1 MDPQNERQAEPRL
14 RGVNS
19 DASVPTLIRQLAEDA
34 TSLVSKEVRL
44 AKAEMYENINNVK
57 TGVISLASGAF
68 VLYAGVLVLLFA
80 AVFGLATVMQL
91 WLSALIVGAIVTI
104 IGFALLGAAKK
115 KMEASELKL
124 DHTIDSVKADKNAAK
139 GALS

>member
-1 MDPQNERQAEPRL
+1 MNPQNDARSEPRL
-14 RGVNS
+14 RSVGAE
-19 DASVPTLIRQLAEDA
+19 ASVPTLIRQLAEDA

-44 AKAEMYENINNVK
+44 AKAEMYQNIHQVK
-57 TGVISLASGAF
+57 QGLVSLASGAL
-68 VLYAGVLVLLFA
+68 VLYAGLLVLLFA

-91 WLSALIVGAIVTI
+91 WLSALIIGAIVSV

-115 KMEASELKL
+115 KMEASELNL
-124 DHTIDSVKADKNAAK
+124 DHTIESLKKDERAAK